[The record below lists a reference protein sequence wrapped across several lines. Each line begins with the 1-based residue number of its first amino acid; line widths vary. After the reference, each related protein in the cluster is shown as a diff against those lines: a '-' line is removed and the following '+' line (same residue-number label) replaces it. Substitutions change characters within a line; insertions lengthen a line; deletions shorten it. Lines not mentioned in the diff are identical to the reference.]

1 MKVGEVSEVFKT
13 VHGFHILKLTDLKK
27 GAITSLGNAKEQIE
41 KKLRKNKIGSATRS
55 YVEDLKRKANIKMYF

>member
-1 MKVGEVSEVFKT
+1 MNVGEVSEIFKT

-27 GAITSLGNAKEQIE
+27 GDITSLDNAKERIE

-55 YVEDLKRKANIKMYF
+55 YVKALKQKANIKVYF